1 MPPAAATECERTG
14 WTLLMIATEAP
25 SSAAARAAR
34 WPASPAPMIRTSCDG
49 MAPALYRSVPLT
61 RPVPGG
67 GRTVRP
73 GRSSAVHHR
82 PGDGCREGAAD
93 VLERDHAA
101 QPRLGVDHH
110 QRPEAP
116 QRLGGQE
123 LLDRRLAAD
132 DGAGVDVRVEHLADG
147 RRGAAVVHRAVDR
160 LAPQD
165 AHEAPEA
172 VDDREPR
179 EPVAQEEVVVG
190 VEDAEPVRD
199 RDRLGVHDVGDRHAV
214 EALGEAAGD
223 DLAAGGLGEEPAEH
237 DEPDP
242 AEP

>member
-49 MAPALYRSVPLT
+49 MAPALYRSVPLI
-61 RPVPGG
+61 RPVPGR
-67 GRTVRP
+67 GRPLRR
-73 GRSSAVHHR
+73 GRSSPVQDR

-101 QPRLGVDHH
+101 QPRLGVHDH

-116 QRLGGQE
+116 QRLRGQE

-132 DGAGVDVRVEHLADG
+132 DRAGVDVRAEDLAD
-147 RRGAAVVHRAVDR
+147 RHRPAALADRAVDR

-165 AHEAPEA
+165 PHKAPQP
-172 VDDREPR
+172 VHDREPR
-179 EPVAQEEVVVG
+179 EPVAQEELV
-190 VEDAEPVRD
+190 
-199 RDRLGVHDVGDRHAV
+199 
-214 EALGEAAGD
+214 
-223 DLAAGGLGEEPAEH
+223 
-237 DEPDP
+237 
-242 AEP
+242 